1 MIFSMRHNAIE
12 SYFSITLRMENALM
26 IVSISKFNSVFSG
39 NKFDLPIRWDGKNF
53 VDFLKK
59 IYEEYVY
66 SICSNNEDSCK
77 LVTEIEGCS
86 LHDKCIIATNCDCE
100 NIKQICNDILEVVNE
115 YLCGFPAEAYKKF
128 EKTMQILFKNP
139 LKIYKKS
146 GWSAAFDYG
155 DPLHLFRVVNVSED
169 INHHRTRVFHTPFTL
184 RSKVSTSR
192 YSIAGFPSLYLGTCI
207 DLCMEEIHN
216 NPYSNYAICS
226 RFELIRDLV
235 QTDTEIDVIE
245 LGIKPQD
252 FFVDIDKS
260 NDYYDFVNH
269 RKINIDLLQ
278 SKTVK
283 KAYLLWYPLIA
294 ACSFIRANKQ
304 DPFAPEYIIPQL
316 LMQWIRKHYNGN
328 RLMGIRYFSC
338 SSERASDL
346 GFNYVFPTSGKPC
359 DSTPYCSVLSKSF
372 KLTNPIFIHE
382 FNDTNDCQKF
392 LISDKDLKTILQ

>member
-1 MIFSMRHNAIE
+1 
-12 SYFSITLRMENALM
+12 M
-26 IVSISKFNSVFSG
+26 IVSISKFDFIFSDH
-39 NKFDLPIRWDGKNF
+39 KFDLPIRWDGRNF
-53 VDFLKK
+53 VDYLKK
-59 IYEEYVY
+59 IYEKYVCE
-66 SICSNNEDSCK
+66 ICSNNKKSCK

-86 LHDKCIIATNCDCE
+86 LNNDCVIASDCDCGK
-100 NIKQICNDILEVVNE
+100 IKIMCNDILKVINE
-115 YLCGFPAEAYKKF
+115 YLCGFPAEAYNKF
-128 EKTMQILFKNP
+128 EKTMQILINNP

-146 GWSAAFDYG
+146 GLVAALDYG
-155 DPLHLFRVVNVSED
+155 DPLHLYRVVNVSEN
-169 INHHRTRVFHTPFTL
+169 INHPRTRIFHTPFTL

-235 QTDTEIDVIE
+235 QTDIEIDVIE

-269 RKINIDLLQ
+269 RKISIDLLK
-278 SKTVK
+278 SKEVK

-346 GFNYVFPTSGKPC
+346 GFNYVFPTSGQPINNQ
-359 DSTPYCSVLSKSF
+359 TPYCAVLSKAF
-372 KLTNPIFIHE
+372 KLTKPVFIHE
-382 FNDTNDCQKF
+382 FDDTKECQHYLQKS
-392 LISDKDLKTILQ
+392 SDLETIV